1 MKIVKKWEVKLV
13 RESSKKYEIDGMRV
27 TSPMDAAKIV
37 NSVFELTEEP
47 REKFV
52 MLAFDTKL
60 NVIGAFEVFTGS
72 VNSSLVHPREIFQR
86 LLLVN
91 ATSFVVAHNHPS
103 GDPTPSREDIE
114 VTRRL
119 NEAAQMMGI
128 QFIDHMIIG
137 DDASRYVSLKE
148 KGYIR

>member
-13 RESSKKYEIDGMRV
+13 RESSKKYEIDGLRV
-27 TSPMDAAKIV
+27 TSPMEAARIV
-37 NSVFELTEEP
+37 DRVFELTEEP

-60 NVIGAFEVFTGS
+60 NVVGAFEVFSGS
-72 VNSSLVHPREIFQR
+72 VNASLVHPREVFQR

-91 ATSFVVAHNHPS
+91 ATSFIVAHNHPS

-119 NEAAQMMGI
+119 NEAGKTMGI
-128 QFIDHMIIG
+128 ELIDHMIIG
-137 DDASRYVSLKE
+137 DDAKRYVSLKE
-148 KGYIR
+148 KGYC